1 MAEEPKVNRIL
12 LMGNRSAVHALV
24 ATKLSEGMREK
35 YEKQYDT
42 LKSMPPEVLA
52 NRVVA
57 AIAHARTIEWV
68 GIIAQFVERMRAEY
82 RQEGELQELRCRDC
96 DSMTTHRTEK
106 MDGIGTPGDFIT
118 RCTICGKV
126 AL

>member
-1 MAEEPKVNRIL
+1 MPDEKAGRFL

-24 ATKLSEGMREK
+24 ATKMSEGMREK
-35 YEKQYDT
+35 YEREYAT

-68 GIIAQFVERMRAEY
+68 GIIAQFIEQMRAEY
-82 RQEGELQELRCRDC
+82 RQEGELQELHCRDC
-96 DSMTTHRTEK
+96 DAVTAHRTEK
-106 MDGIGTPGDFIT
+106 MDGIGQPGDFIT

-126 AL
+126 SL